1 MEFFGG
7 AAFVLLLFILLSDKI
22 IAFLIMAVGI
32 GILLLIGYVAFACLS
47 YKQKIKDES
56 KKREEE
62 ELRRQTKVYP
72 APFTMGVQS
81 IGSSEE
87 ELNNKDQSGNK
98 DTEKY

>member
-7 AAFVLLLFILLSDKI
+7 AAFVLLFFILLSDKI
-22 IAFLIMAVGI
+22 IAFMIIAVGI
-32 GILLLIGYVAFACLS
+32 GILLLVGYVTLAFLS

-72 APFTMGVQS
+72 AAFTKGVQS

-87 ELNNKDQSGNK
+87 ELNKKDQSGNK

>member
-7 AAFVLLLFILLSDKI
+7 AAFVLLFFILLSDKI
-22 IAFLIMAVGI
+22 IAFMIIAVGI
-32 GILLLIGYVAFACLS
+32 GILLLVGYVTLAFLS
-47 YKQKIKDES
+47 YKQKIIDES
-56 KKREEE
+56 KKREE

-72 APFTMGVQS
+72 APFTKGVQS

-87 ELNNKDQSGNK
+87 ELNKKDQSGNK

>member
-22 IAFLIMAVGI
+22 IAFLIIAVGI
-32 GILLLIGYVAFACLS
+32 GILLLVGYVAFTCLS

-72 APFTMGVQS
+72 APFTKEIQT
-81 IGSSEE
+81 IGSRVE

-98 DTEKY
+98 DTEK